1 MVTQRLKRWES
12 PRKRG
17 RNSKG
22 RGGSARRRQQKKQ
35 LQMLRKRLK
44 QQNTDEIG
52 KRRKK
57 RKEELNVLLLFVLG
71 DYYVGVQSW
80 QNRKDFCCGFLTAK
94 PPSSIIWPPTCHRI
108 LYPQPQKIG
117 LEDCPDG

>member
-44 QQNTDEIG
+44 QQNTGEIT
-52 KRRKK
+52 KRQQK
-57 RKEELNVLLLFVLG
+57 RKEERMMLLLFVWRIANELQRPVASPELLPG
-71 DYYVGVQSW
+71 
-80 QNRKDFCCGFLTAK
+80 CGRLR
-94 PPSSIIWPPTCHRI
+94 SLRLHR
-108 LYPQPQKIG
+108 
-117 LEDCPDG
+117 